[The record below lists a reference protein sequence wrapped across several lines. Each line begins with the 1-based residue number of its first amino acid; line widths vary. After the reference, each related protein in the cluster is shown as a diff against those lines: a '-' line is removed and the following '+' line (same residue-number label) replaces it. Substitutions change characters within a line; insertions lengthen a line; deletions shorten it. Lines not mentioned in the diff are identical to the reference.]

1 MNVAKSGLEQRSRF
15 STGQLAELI
24 QASRN
29 TIVRYIEEVRLR
41 ARRSAGGWYVIPREE
56 VVQFLWDLS
65 FSRKTPLQMWRAA
78 TLAYE
83 KLTQAPPSE
92 DAGQAWK
99 PVGSPRKSRSGARKS
114 KGAPS

>member
-1 MNVAKSGLEQRSRF
+1 MANSAPEQRARF
-15 STGQLAELI
+15 STGQLADLI

-29 TIVRYIEEVRLR
+29 TIVRYIEEGRLR
-41 ARRSAGGWYVIPREE
+41 ARRSAGGWYVISREE

-83 KLTQAPPSE
+83 KMTQPPPAAASKKRE
-92 DAGQAWK
+92 PGASKRRRAGK
-99 PVGSPRKSRSGARKS
+99 K
-114 KGAPS
+114 